1 MKRRYLNEKQRRRNK
16 IARDLASKR
25 YRQRIVPDKNKKPY
39 FPPEIDDYDDEY

>member
-25 YRQRIVPDKNKKPY
+25 YRQRIVPKNKKPY
-39 FPPEIDDYDDEY
+39 FRLELDYDDEY